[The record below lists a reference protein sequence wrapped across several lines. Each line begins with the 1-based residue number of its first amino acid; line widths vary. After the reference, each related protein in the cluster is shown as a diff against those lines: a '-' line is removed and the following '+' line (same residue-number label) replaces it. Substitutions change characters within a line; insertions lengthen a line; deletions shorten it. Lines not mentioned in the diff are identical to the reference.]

1 MCSHLA
7 EAIDRL
13 LCAQLEYVGI
23 SERLEESLHLF
34 CWQFCLP
41 CMNQTDELRT
51 LLSYQ
56 INVQRSGYLTPRPFT
71 KVRPGSKVPCIQ
83 ACMLS

>member
-1 MCSHLA
+1 M
-7 EAIDRL
+7 
-13 LCAQLEYVGI
+13 
-23 SERLEESLHLF
+23 F

-71 KVRPGSKVPCIQ
+71 KARAAASEFHVFRRTCCTDAATGADDVLTRGEHS
-83 ACMLS
+83 